1 MYATRAR
8 GGAKLNPRFAQ
19 IALQPFRNMARQRTA
34 RGDGVLKISKRY
46 RHVATF
52 NVRFGSKADIGLP
65 AIDVRFTP
73 NSGHRSARWHYQLCA
88 KGGFM
93 QYSNLVVIRS
103 QTLRNVAARQEENQ

>member
-52 NVRFGSKADIGLP
+52 NVRFVPKAVHHG
-65 AIDVRFTP
+65 F
-73 NSGHRSARWHYQLCA
+73 RSSRRRI
-88 KGGFM
+88 
-93 QYSNLVVIRS
+93 SR
-103 QTLRNVAARQEENQ
+103 AAMG